1 VRLFDEADAR
11 RSIRAES
18 PTRLMSI
25 GLTQEIL
32 MMNRLVIGVA
42 VVAILNPFPLPAQ
55 GKTNLILDKVTSEL
69 VAAFNAED
77 AARAALLYAEDAIL
91 MPANMPMIK
100 GRTAIEGHF
109 KKEFAAADMTLQL
122 KPIESTIEGSQG
134 FGIGTSAF
142 TPVTGVGTVET
153 GKYVLVFKR
162 VGTDW
167 KIAYDIF
174 NSDAPTPQAK

>member
-1 VRLFDEADAR
+1 M
-11 RSIRAES
+11 I
-18 PTRLMSI
+18 
-25 GLTQEIL
+25 
-32 MMNRLVIGVA
+32 NKLVIGVA
-42 VVAILNPFPLPAQ
+42 VVAILNPLPLPAQ

-77 AARAALLYAEDAIL
+77 AARAALLYAEDAAL

-109 KKEFAAADMTLQL
+109 KKEFAATDMTLQL

-142 TPVTGVGTVET
+142 TLKRGASQTVTGVGTVET

>member
-1 VRLFDEADAR
+1 
-11 RSIRAES
+11 
-18 PTRLMSI
+18 
-25 GLTQEIL
+25 
-32 MMNRLVIGVA
+32 MMNRLVVVVA
-42 VVAILNPFPLPAQ
+42 VVAIHNPFPLPAQ
-55 GKTNLILDKVTSEL
+55 GRTNPILDKVTSEL

-77 AARAALLYAEDAIL
+77 AARAALLYAEDAVL

-109 KKEFAAADMTLQL
+109 KKEFAATDTTLQL
-122 KPIESTIEGSQG
+122 KPLESAIDGSQG
-134 FGIGTSAF
+134 FGVGTSAF
-142 TPVTGVGTVET
+142 TLKRGGASQTVAGIGTVQT

-174 NSDAPTPQAK
+174 NDDAPTAQAK

>member
-1 VRLFDEADAR
+1 
-11 RSIRAES
+11 
-18 PTRLMSI
+18 
-25 GLTQEIL
+25 

-55 GKTNLILDKVTSEL
+55 GKTNLTLDKVTSEL

-77 AARAALLYAEDAIL
+77 AARAALLYAEDAVL

-109 KKEFAAADMTLQL
+109 KKEFGATDMTLQL

-134 FGIGTSAF
+134 FGIGTSTF
-142 TPVTGVGTVET
+142 TLKRGGASQTVTGVGTVET